1 MKHAIQSLP
10 GLSLGIRSLLS
21 EAARNSVTE
30 QFPKLV
36 GVLTMISFSPNKNA
50 IASLLPFNQWRVRA
64 LRSIR
69 SRRPYIT
76 YGRAR
81 GLMAPEHKLPWLR
94 IFNNLLALSGVSLQP
109 IENFLCRLCP
119 LNTWPP
125 SLRPCV
131 GAGMGMNPVES
142 SL

>member
-21 EAARNSVTE
+21 AAARNSVTE

-50 IASLLPFNQWRVRA
+50 IASLQSVGSQGFKINQVQKA
-64 LRSIR
+64 IHYLRQSQ
-69 SRRPYIT
+69 
-76 YGRAR
+76 

-125 SLRPCV
+125 SFRPCV

-142 SL
+142 RL